1 MPTGD
6 LFPSVEQRLKAYHE
20 LSNRAKE
27 LVKKTA
33 PPKPTITITREFGC
47 EAFPIAEELVR
58 LAAKHTGERWVL
70 VDKSLL
76 DAIAEKNRI
85 PEETMHNLGT
95 KPVLLGEM
103 LATFSKNWK
112 RDADYYR
119 LLCEQV
125 VMTATTGNAVIVGL
139 GAPIMTRNMKNCLH
153 CRLIADHD
161 FKVGSIA
168 RRLKIPRQDAE
179 IMVIDRQKQRDRI
192 IHKLLDADEHDPLL
206 YHLIFNNAKMKN
218 KQIVRLIF
226 DQVFGTGS

>member
-20 LSNRAKE
+20 LNSRAKE
-27 LVKKTA
+27 LVKKKA

-47 EAFPIAEELVR
+47 EAFPIAEEVVK

-76 DAIAEKNRI
+76 DAVAREHSL
-85 PEETMHNLGT
+85 PEGTMQSLGT
-95 KPVLLGEM
+95 KPGLLGEM

-119 LLCEQV
+119 LLCEHV
-125 VMTATTGNAVIVGL
+125 VMTATAGNAVIVGL
-139 GAPIMTRNMKNCLH
+139 GGPIITRGMKNCFH
-153 CRLIADHD
+153 CRLIADHE

-168 RRLKIPRQDAE
+168 RRLKISRQDAE
-179 IMVIDRQKQRDRI
+179 IMVLDRQKERDKI
-192 IHKLLDADEHDPLL
+192 IHKLLDADEHEPLL
-206 YHLIFNNAKMKN
+206 YHAIFNNSKLKS
-218 KQIVRLIF
+218 KQIARMIF
-226 DQVFGTGS
+226 EHIFGATG